1 MKIPTMLV
9 RYFCNEI
16 GLQQVIS
23 LLDAGKAGDPQAEG
37 QVNNHA
43 FLTTSMIQSVGNLL
57 RKTDQ
62 MQELLVWV
70 LHQGLEDLFVID
82 DTLNF
87 LKIWIFE
94 CWILFG
100 EEKMMAGLLPATL
113 SLNSFRSCSQSS
125 HSLRA
130 SKLMSQPLSEDCE
143 LRLYRK
149 LASTSSFSISSWL
162 GSSPKWWVFWPKDGT
177 SPKYSQKRFRFRNSS
192 HFAFSPVDSSCDPN
206 LIPPE
211 TLEVTCPTF
220 NTELFTS
227 QKGHVANNL
236 AGARKPPFYF
246 QLKTKKAL
254 AHPGAN
260 IQNRKHSILLMDS
273 WKDPHNP

>member
-1 MKIPTMLV
+1 MLKSHLKNILKSSSLQQMKIPTMSA

-62 MQELLVWV
+62 VQELLVWV

-94 CWILFG
+94 C
-100 EEKMMAGLLPATL
+100 
-113 SLNSFRSCSQSS
+113 
-125 HSLRA
+125 
-130 SKLMSQPLSEDCE
+130 
-143 LRLYRK
+143 
-149 LASTSSFSISSWL
+149 
-162 GSSPKWWVFWPKDGT
+162 
-177 SPKYSQKRFRFRNSS
+177 
-192 HFAFSPVDSSCDPN
+192 
-206 LIPPE
+206 
-211 TLEVTCPTF
+211 
-220 NTELFTS
+220 
-227 QKGHVANNL
+227 
-236 AGARKPPFYF
+236 
-246 QLKTKKAL
+246 
-254 AHPGAN
+254 
-260 IQNRKHSILLMDS
+260 
-273 WKDPHNP
+273 